1 MHEIA
6 IRRLDRA
13 ALALI
18 QALDEYG
25 QELKPYLEADHL
37 ESLQQE
43 IVNLRRA
50 LLGLQMGALYWET
63 PADVVDSVVTG
74 EEGLPVEDAAARI
87 AEILK
92 KDRQEKDQG

>member
-37 ESLQQE
+37 ESLQRE

-50 LLGLQMGALYWET
+50 LLGLQMGTLYWET

-74 EEGLPVEDAAARI
+74 EELPVEDAAARI

-92 KDRQEKDQG
+92 KNRQEKNQE

>member
-1 MHEIA
+1 MHETA
-6 IRRLDRA
+6 IHRLDRA
-13 ALALI
+13 ALAMI

-37 ESLQQE
+37 ESLQRE
-43 IVNLRRA
+43 VVNLRRA

-74 EEGLPVEDAAARI
+74 EGLPVEDAAARI
-87 AEILK
+87 AELLK
-92 KDRQEKDQG
+92 KDRQE